1 MRFIM
6 KATTYTWDEN
16 SIYQQYLKDVS
27 KYPLLTKAEERELI
41 RLAHSG
47 NQKAITKLVVSNLK
61 FVINIAFMYKNQ
73 GMGVNELI
81 NEGNIGLHE
90 AAKRF
95 DPNQNIKFISYA
107 VWWIRQAITR
117 AIAEKARVVRIS
129 AEKELVLRRLNRKSR
144 NTRQTIG
151 GEFVIDSEDVSQ
163 NTEYNADKV
172 EEIMKMGLRHAS
184 LDAPIGD
191 ENDGTLMD
199 IATKSDLLADD
210 VASDKSNKSYIKDCM
225 GKLPEQEREVLGMY
239 FGVEREFSLNLL
251 EIGKRIGLSKER
263 VRQVKEKGLARLR
276 DMGMRKEFQDF
287 AYAA

>member
-1 MRFIM
+1 M

-210 VASDKSNKSYIKDCM
+210 VASDKSNKNYIKECM
-225 GKLPEQEREVLGMY
+225 EKLPIQEREVLGMY

>member
-6 KATTYTWDEN
+6 KATTNTWDEN
-16 SIYQQYLKDVS
+16 TIYQQYLKDVS
-27 KYPLLTKAEERELI
+27 RYPLLKKAEERELI
-41 RLAHSG
+41 RLAHDGS
-47 NQKAITKLVVSNLK
+47 QKAITKLVVSNLK

-73 GMGVNELI
+73 GMSVNELI

-163 NTEYNADKV
+163 NTEYNAAKV

-191 ENDGTLMD
+191 ESDGTLMD

-210 VASDKSNKSYIKDCM
+210 VASDKSNKNYIKECM
-225 GKLPEQEREVLGMY
+225 EKLPMQEREVLRMY

-263 VRQVKEKGLARLR
+263 VRQVKEKGLSHLR

>member
-1 MRFIM
+1 M

-210 VASDKSNKSYIKDCM
+210 VASDKSNKNYIKDCM

>member
-1 MRFIM
+1 M

-163 NTEYNADKV
+163 NTEYNADKI

-210 VASDKSNKSYIKDCM
+210 VASDKSNKNYIKDCM

>member
-1 MRFIM
+1 M

-41 RLAHSG
+41 RLAHNG

-210 VASDKSNKSYIKDCM
+210 VASDKSNKNYIKECM
-225 GKLPEQEREVLGMY
+225 EKLPIQEREVLGMY

-287 AYAA
+287 AYAAEFFA

>member
-1 MRFIM
+1 
-6 KATTYTWDEN
+6 
-16 SIYQQYLKDVS
+16 
-27 KYPLLTKAEERELI
+27 
-41 RLAHSG
+41 
-47 NQKAITKLVVSNLK
+47 
-61 FVINIAFMYKNQ
+61 
-73 GMGVNELI
+73 
-81 NEGNIGLHE
+81 
-90 AAKRF
+90 
-95 DPNQNIKFISYA
+95 
-107 VWWIRQAITR
+107 
-117 AIAEKARVVRIS
+117 
-129 AEKELVLRRLNRKSR
+129 
-144 NTRQTIG
+144 
-151 GEFVIDSEDVSQ
+151 
-163 NTEYNADKV
+163 
-172 EEIMKMGLRHAS
+172 MGLRHAS

>member
-1 MRFIM
+1 M

-41 RLAHSG
+41 RLAHNG

-210 VASDKSNKSYIKDCM
+210 VASDKSNKNYIKDCM

>member
-41 RLAHSG
+41 RLAHNG

>member
-1 MRFIM
+1 M
-6 KATTYTWDEN
+6 KATTNTWDEN

-27 KYPLLTKAEERELI
+27 RYPLLEKAEERELI
-41 RLAHSG
+41 RLAHGGS
-47 NQKAITKLVVSNLK
+47 QKAIQKLVVSNLK
-61 FVINIAFMYKNQ
+61 FVINIAFMYKGQ
-73 GMGVNELI
+73 GMSVNELI

-151 GEFVIDSEDVSQ
+151 GEFVIDSEDVAQ
-163 NTEYNADKV
+163 NTEFNAHKV
-172 EEIMKMGLRHAS
+172 EEIMKMGMRHAS

-191 ENDGTLMD
+191 EQDGTLMD

-225 GKLPEQEREVLGMY
+225 AKLPEQEREVIGMY
-239 FGVEREFSLNLL
+239 FGVGREFSLNLL

-263 VRQVKEKGLARLR
+263 VRQVKEKGLAHLR
-276 DMGMRKEFQDF
+276 DMGMRKEFRDF
-287 AYAA
+287 AHAA